1 MRRPLLL
8 YWSWVFL
15 GLSIV
20 AITLALT
27 DLAGSATGIAYVVF
41 IIFFVAY
48 LGSIFWSRRRPP
60 PLS

>member
-1 MRRPLLL
+1 MRRPILL

-27 DLAGSATGIAYVVF
+27 DLAGSTGIAYVLF
-41 IIFFVAY
+41 ILFFMAY
-48 LGSIFWSRRRPP
+48 LGSLFWSRRKPP
-60 PLS
+60 PLT